1 MHKLPVEDTGALGVR
16 GEQPNHKCDFQLEIK
31 GKPERKRE
39 EKKKKEKER
48 KMENWNQD
56 QQRQMEITGRQ
67 QHRQKEQRQD
77 KGSEI
82 KESMYRVRV
91 AEPSLES

>member
-39 EKKKKEKER
+39 EKKRERER

-56 QQRQMEITGRQ
+56 Q
-67 QHRQKEQRQD
+67 HRDRW
-77 KGSEI
+77 
-82 KESMYRVRV
+82 R
-91 AEPSLES
+91 